1 VTRRRDDVDLDHR
14 LYVVRDN
21 LGRADAFLTAAED
34 LIERPG
40 VVGEDEDEDEER
52 DASDDEALGR
62 RRDHVAHLVK
72 SAKLAVRAAIYG
84 GGQLAV
90 ELDRYRTESSRA
102 MTPAALQKPRGR
114 T

>member
-1 VTRRRDDVDLDHR
+1 VSGRRDDLDLDDT

-40 VVGEDEDEDEER
+40 VVGEDEDDEP
-52 DASDDEALGR
+52 DASDDETLGR
-62 RRDHVAHLVK
+62 RRDHVAHLVE

-84 GGQLAV
+84 GGQLAA
-90 ELDRYRTESSRA
+90 ELDRYRAGSSQA
-102 MTPAALQKPRGR
+102 MTAAVHKARGR